1 VGLVGAWLTEV
12 LNGMTSSPFIFVV
25 IVNLVLVV
33 VGMFMEAN
41 AAYVML
47 APLLA
52 PIAAAYG
59 IDPLYFGFLF
69 VMNITLGGITPP
81 VGILLFVASNI
92 WKLRMTQMIAGIWPW
107 IILQYVMLTLFMM
120 FPALIL
126 FLPRALGF

>member
-1 VGLVGAWLTEV
+1 
-12 LNGMTSSPFIFVV
+12 
-25 IVNLVLVV
+25 
-33 VGMFMEAN
+33 MFMEAN

-52 PIAAAYG
+52 PIAQAYG

-92 WKLRMTQMIAGIWPW
+92 WKLRMTSMISGIWPW
-107 IILQYVMLTLFMM
+107 IILQYAMLAVFMLF
-120 FPALIL
+120 PTLIL
-126 FLPRALGF
+126 FLPKMLGY